1 MARTPPQNPLI
12 AVIGATGT
20 GKSQLA
26 VELAR
31 RFKGEVINADAMQL
45 YHGLPIITNKITH
58 EEMKGIPHHLLGSIG
73 FDQDTWTVVEYVKK
87 AMTVIDEIRGR
98 GRLPILVGGTNYYI
112 RSLLF
117 RESLIEEID
126 ASGTED
132 GSDGESKEFPI
143 LDESTEVLV
152 AKLRELDP
160 VMADRWHP
168 RDRRKIRRS
177 LQICLRTGRPASQ
190 MYEEQHARRQTS
202 NAVNEDQA
210 ASASGPSD
218 LVRFPALL
226 FWVHAAQDVLR
237 ARLDSRVDKMLEKG
251 LLEEVEELHEF
262 QNQRENI
269 DLTRGIWVS
278 IGYKEL
284 LPYLRARGAGL
295 ASEDWLEKSKAKA
308 IEQIKAGTRQ
318 YAKRQIKFI
327 RIQLLNALKDTRLSN
342 NMFVLDGTD
351 VSQFADNVER
361 PALDIAEQ
369 FLNGDTLPDAMALSE
384 AAKEMLTPKRDYV
397 LSERRDLW
405 VKRECEMCN
414 VIVVGDEDW
423 KKHVKGRMHRI
434 KEKKRKKAGAR
445 PHRQDTDGSTRRD
458 SGPPQD
464 VLEFKLSDDW

>member
-1 MARTPPQNPLI
+1 MARVPPQNPLI

-31 RFKGEVINADAMQL
+31 RFNGEVINADAMQL
-45 YHGLPIITNKITH
+45 YHGLPIITNKIT
-58 EEMKGIPHHLLGSIG
+58 EEEKKGVPHHLLGSIG
-73 FDQDTWTVVEYVKK
+73 FDQDTWTVVEFVKK
-87 AMTVIDEIRGR
+87 ALTVIDDIRGR
-98 GRLPILVGGTNYYI
+98 GKLPILVGGTNYYI
-112 RSLLF
+112 RSLLLK
-117 RESLIEEID
+117 ESLIEDID
-126 ASGTED
+126 ASGAEE
-132 GSDGESKEFPI
+132 GSDSESKEFPI
-143 LDESTEVLV
+143 LDERTEVLI

-177 LQICLRTGRPASQ
+177 LQICLRTGKPASQ
-190 MYEEQHARRQTS
+190 MYEEQHVRRQT
-202 NAVNEDQA
+202 ANEDQA
-210 ASASGPSD
+210 TDESNPND

-237 ARLDSRVDKMLEKG
+237 ARLDGRVDKMLENG
-251 LLEEVEELHEF
+251 LLNEVEELNEF
-262 QNQRENI
+262 QNQRKDV

-284 LPYLRARGAGL
+284 IPYFRALGGGL
-295 ASEDWLEKSKAKA
+295 VSEDWLEKSKAQA

-318 YAKRQIKFI
+318 YAKRQIKYI
-327 RIQLLNALKDTRLSN
+327 RIQLLNAIKDTRLSDKL
-342 NMFVLDGTD
+342 FVLDGTD
-351 VSQFADNVER
+351 VSKFEDSVEK
-361 PALDIAEQ
+361 PALEIAEQ
-369 FLNGDTLPDAMALSE
+369 FLNGDTLPDATTLSE

-414 VIVVGDEDW
+414 VIVVGEEDW

-434 KEKKRKKAGAR
+434 KEKKRKKAGTR

>member
-1 MARTPPQNPLI
+1 MARAPPQSPLV

-31 RFKGEVINADAMQL
+31 RFNGEIINADAMQL
-45 YHGLPIITNKITH
+45 YHGLPIITNKITQ
-58 EEMKGIPHHLLGSIG
+58 EEMKGIPHHLLGSID
-73 FDQDTWTVVEYVKK
+73 FDQDTWTVVEFVKK
-87 AMTVIDEIRGR
+87 AMTIMAEIRAR
-98 GRLPILVGGTNYYI
+98 GRLPVLVGGTNYYV

-117 RESLIEEID
+117 KESLIEDID
-126 ASGTED
+126 ASGAED
-132 GSDGESKEFPI
+132 GFDGESKEFPI
-143 LDESTEVLV
+143 LDERTEVLL

-202 NAVNEDQA
+202 NAVNDDHA
-210 ASASGPSD
+210 ASDSGPSD

-226 FWVHAAQDVLR
+226 FWVHADQDVLR
-237 ARLDSRVDKMLEKG
+237 ARLDARVDKMLDKG

-262 QNQRENI
+262 QNQRKDV

-284 LPYLRARGAGL
+284 LPFLRARRAGL
-295 ASEDWLEKSKAKA
+295 ASEDWLEKSKAQA

-318 YAKRQIKFI
+318 YAKRQIKYI
-327 RIQLLNALKDTRLSN
+327 RIQLLNALKNTRLSN

-351 VSQFADNVER
+351 VSQFADNVEK
-361 PALDIAEQ
+361 PALEITEQ
-369 FLNGDTLPDAMALSE
+369 FLSGDTLPDAMALSE

-414 VIVVGDEDW
+414 VVVVGDEDW
-423 KKHVKGRMHRI
+423 KKHVKGRMHR
-434 KEKKRKKAGAR
+434 
-445 PHRQDTDGSTRRD
+445 
-458 SGPPQD
+458 
-464 VLEFKLSDDW
+464 